1 MKNRFP
7 MTAAGVTSMMRTAN
21 LRRSVMVALAAGLL
35 LRSYVIR
42 ELVVTEVFLT
52 LMFGVVALVA
62 GTVYLVASKS

>member
-1 MKNRFP
+1 
-7 MTAAGVTSMMRTAN
+7 
-21 LRRSVMVALAAGLL
+21 MVALAAGLL

-42 ELVVTEVFLT
+42 ELVVTEVFLA